1 MMNTALFTLLLCVS
15 AACDDFGPLTGQ
27 KENGTLT
34 WSLDKDF
41 LTKTA
46 DEEIPDIGDFLLSI
60 LDSDGNVLYNGTYGN
75 SPESLEV
82 EPGSYTLSIRSV
94 AFTSPAFARPQY
106 GDDKVV
112 VVESGQTVNVK
123 LECTL
128 TNCGMRLIISPDFLD
143 AYPGGVMYLKQDNV
157 RLKYVYNEKR
167 IAYFLPGKV
176 SIILYDSGKDETLAT
191 KTLQARE
198 ILTMGISVAKKS
210 SGASIEVSID
220 TTKMWL
226 TGNYTIGGGGNP
238 GGGADISDAISVNE
252 AGAYIDEK
260 GIWVQ
265 GYIVGGDLTTNG
277 ASVKTTGITKNTHFA
292 IADRASV
299 TTKSSCLAVELP
311 SGSVRDALNL
321 VDHPDLIGK
330 KVFLKGN
337 IVEKYYG
344 TKGMKGTSDFE
355 LR

>member
-1 MMNTALFTLLLCVS
+1 MMNTALCTLLLCVS

-34 WSLDKDF
+34 WSIDRDF
-41 LTKTA
+41 LTKA
-46 DEEIPDIGDFLLSI
+46 AGEDIPDTGDFLLTI
-60 LDSDGNVLYNGTYGN
+60 LDPDGDVLYNGTYGN

-82 EPGSYTLSIRSV
+82 KPGSYTLSIRSL

-112 VVESGQTVNVK
+112 VVGSGETVNVK

-128 TNCGMRLIISPDFLD
+128 KNCGIRLNISPDFLT
-143 AYPGGVMYLKQDNV
+143 AYPGGVMYLKQDDV
-157 RLKYVYNEKR
+157 RLKYVYKEQR
-167 IAYFLPGKV
+167 IAYFLPGKI

-198 ILTMGISVAKKS
+198 ILTLGIGVAKKS
-210 SGASIEVSID
+210 SGASIEVSVD
-220 TTKMWL
+220 TTKVWL
-226 TGNYTIGGGGNP
+226 TGNYTIGGGGNS
-238 GGGADISDAISVNE
+238 GGGADISEAISVSE
-252 AGAYIDEK
+252 VDAHIDEK

-277 ASVKTTGITKNTHFA
+277 ASIKTSGITKNTHLA
-292 IADRASV
+292 IADRTSV
-299 TTKSSCLAVELP
+299 TAKSSCLAVELP
-311 SGSVRDALNL
+311 QGSVRDALNL
-321 VDHPDLIGK
+321 ADHPDLIGK

-344 TKGMKGTSDFE
+344 TKGMKGTCDFE